1 MPALTP
7 LRRLAAWRRLSR
19 PEAAKAF
26 SAAPP
31 AQRWLLSLGCDDGAL
46 APLTEK
52 GEKGFRK
59 VTPAERAASAK
70 VKPAGPFSLI
80 RSRAA

>member
-7 LRRLAAWRRLSR
+7 LRRLAAWRRLPR
-19 PEAAKAF
+19 AEAEKAF
-26 SAAPP
+26 ADAAP
-31 AQRWLLSLGCDDGAL
+31 AQRWLLYLGCDDGAL

-59 VTPAERAASAK
+59 ISAAERAAYRK
-70 VKPAGPFSLI
+70 QLG
-80 RSRAA
+80 